1 MHLVNILDCEES
13 TLFKQATKF
22 HSEVLII
29 NNSNDAP
36 GCGSRPKEERFSTFH
51 PGVSKSFLPDSVYFS
66 LHYRLSD
73 STTS

>member
-36 GCGSRPKEERFSTFH
+36 GCGSRPKEERRFFQLFILGYPKVSSLTVST
-51 PGVSKSFLPDSVYFS
+51 S
-66 LHYRLSD
+66 HYIIG
-73 STTS
+73 